1 MSTLRIYGVNLN
13 ETDEP
18 YFEKEEFMQLAEE
31 QGYVWTI
38 EGFEDEFNSGFMD
51 TENLVIKFI
60 ELEKIEI

>member
-1 MSTLRIYGVNLN
+1 MNTLRIYGINLN
-13 ETDEP
+13 ETDEAVP
-18 YFEKEEFMQLAEE
+18 FTKEEFMQLAEE

-60 ELEKIEI
+60 ELEK

>member
-1 MSTLRIYGVNLN
+1 MSTLRIYGINLN

-18 YFEKEEFMQLAEE
+18 VPFTKEEFMQLAEE

-51 TENLVIKFI
+51 TENLVIEFI
-60 ELEKIEI
+60 ELEK

>member
-1 MSTLRIYGVNLN
+1 MSTLRIYGINLN
-13 ETDEP
+13 ETDETVP
-18 YFEKEEFMQLAEE
+18 FTKEEFMQLAEE

-60 ELEKIEI
+60 ELEK